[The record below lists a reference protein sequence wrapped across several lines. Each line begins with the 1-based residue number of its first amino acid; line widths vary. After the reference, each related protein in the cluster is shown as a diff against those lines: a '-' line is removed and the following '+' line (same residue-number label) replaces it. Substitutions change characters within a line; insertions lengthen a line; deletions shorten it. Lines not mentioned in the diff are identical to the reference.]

1 MLHPVINRRFTP
13 SAGHLMPTP
22 SKMSQVPVNPLSR
35 NSGTISVISERLLEV
50 LQEAVS
56 SRQGGTVT
64 LDVRLVE
71 NGDIRDFEL
80 GFVPRTKT
88 Q

>member
-13 SAGHLMPTP
+13 SGGHLMPP
-22 SKMSQVPVNPLSR
+22 SKTPTAPVNPLSR